1 MFQTLPGMQI
11 ALADRGRKAI
21 GLMGELIA
29 KRLFESACYSV
40 VTPQPKQ
47 HRGDLVVTDTFTGE
61 MLKIEVK
68 TARRG
73 KDGKWRFTLWKKNHT
88 DHRDADYVVLLPVLK
103 SGRVVPFVI
112 PVSELENQKQA
123 VITSHP
129 ENYAGRLSVYRR
141 SVSEFGL

>member
-1 MFQTLPGMQI
+1 MLNTLPGMQI

-21 GLMGELIA
+21 GLMGEMIA

-40 VTPQPKQ
+40 ITPQAGQ
-47 HRGDLVVTDTFTGE
+47 HRGDLVVTDISTGE

-88 DHRDADYVVLLPVLK
+88 NHRDSDYVVLLPVLK
-103 SGRVVPFVI
+103 SGRVIPFVI

-129 ENYAGRLSVYRR
+129 ENYAGRLSAYRR
-141 SVSEFGL
+141 SIAEFGL